1 MTTEEKIKKTEQDIA
16 RLRSRTKEKK
26 LELKRLQ
33 DIYLI
38 EQQEKRARMN
48 DLFVSGIEEI
58 CGEMTEEKMQELIE
72 KIRRETQG

>member
-26 LELKRLQ
+26 RELKRLQ

>member
-26 LELKRLQ
+26 RELKRLQ

-58 CGEMTEEKMQELIE
+58 CGEMT
-72 KIRRETQG
+72 